1 MASGELFYI
10 AVRFAPDEQP
20 IDAEQV
26 TMRGLHGLLFGVV
39 LEEKDPQRAQWL
51 HTHQSPKPFSMAPY
65 FVMENDRG
73 YLAGVRY
80 AVLTEDAASFIFEA
94 WRRLYHS
101 RQRLTLGRYQ
111 TFTVAHVECIHVG
124 SYADMARLEPRREM
138 TLSFL
143 SPTAFKQ
150 GPGSLPLPLPVNVFR
165 WPLRVWQSYA
175 PMVLLAIPDD
185 WLAWCERNVFVV
197 EHAIQTGT
205 VAITRQERF
214 TGFTGQVTFAAYDGT
229 AHSTRSELALTGVKG
244 RAHYLRVWQAL
255 GALAAFS
262 GVGHKTTMGMGAV
275 EKGGL

>member
-1 MASGELFYI
+1 MAELFYV
-10 AVRFAPDEQP
+10 AVRFAPVERP

-26 TMRGLHGLLFGVV
+26 TMRGLHGMLFSTV
-39 LEEKDPQRAQWL
+39 LEQMDPQRARWL
-51 HTHQSPKPFSMAPY
+51 HKHPSPKPFSMAPY
-65 FVMENDRG
+65 FVVEGDRG
-73 YLAGVRY
+73 YLAGMRY
-80 AVLTEDAASFIFEA
+80 AVLTEEAVTFIFEA

-101 RQRLTLGRYQ
+101 QQRLRLGRYQ
-111 TFTVAHVECIHVG
+111 TFTVSHVECIHAG
-124 SYADMARLEPRREM
+124 SYADMARLEPKREM

-185 WLAWCERNVFVV
+185 WLNWCERNVFVV

-214 TGFTGQVTFAAYDGT
+214 TGFTGQVTFAAHDG
-229 AHSTRSELALTGVKG
+229 AAY
-244 RAHYLRVWQAL
+244 YLRVWQAL

-262 GVGHKTTMGMGAV
+262 GVGHKTTMGLGAV
-275 EKGGL
+275 EKS